1 MCKCARYYC
10 LTFVEKKHN
19 KGVKVKKTLH
29 KKHAAR
35 VSCQVAGTEFMT
47 FSFCAQQLCPVVLL
61 KENTDQPREHNILEN
76 CTGCIGSKISKAY

>member
-1 MCKCARYYC
+1 MFSLTAEIIFSIHRRVILYFFCVNKYLSSYLMLLQSLTAVCKCTSYYC

-35 VSCQVAGTEFMT
+35 VSCQVAG
-47 FSFCAQQLCPVVLL
+47 
-61 KENTDQPREHNILEN
+61 H
-76 CTGCIGSKISKAY
+76 